1 MYPDLIKAK
10 YVGDYKLE
18 LTFENGKSGIVDFQ
32 KYLEKGEI
40 FAPLKDLS
48 FFKTFAVNRELGIIT
63 WNNEID
69 IAPETLYSEAT
80 KEPLPQWVKRE
91 SGLKKSA

>member
-1 MYPDLIKAK
+1 MYCDIISATYK
-10 YVGDYKLE
+10 GDYKIVIF
-18 LTFENGKSGIVDFQ
+18 FENGKSGVVDFQ
-32 KYLEKGEI
+32 KYLEKGGI
-40 FAPLKDLS
+40 FAPLKDLD
-48 FFKTFAVNRELGIIT
+48 FFRRFAINRELGIIT

-80 KEPLPQWVKRE
+80 KEPLPRWVEKE

>member
-1 MYPDLIKAK
+1 MYAGLIDVK
-10 YVGDYKLE
+10 YIGDYKLE
-18 LTFENGKSGIVDFQ
+18 LTFENGKTGIVDFQ
-32 KYLEKGEI
+32 KYHEKGGI

-48 FFKTFAVNRELGIIT
+48 FFKRFAINRELGIIT

-80 KEPLPQWVKRE
+80 KEPLPKWVEKE
-91 SGLKKSA
+91 SRLQKSA

>member
-1 MYPDLIKAK
+1 MYADLIEAK
-10 YVGDYKLE
+10 YIGDYRLE
-18 LTFENGKSGIVDFQ
+18 LTFENGKTGIVDFQ
-32 KYLEKGEI
+32 KYLEKGGI
-40 FAPLKDLS
+40 FASLKDLN
-48 FFKTFAVNRELGIIT
+48 FFKRFAINRELGIIT

-80 KEPLPQWVKRE
+80 KEPLPNWVERE